1 MLKSSLLLMALM
13 CSSQASAQ
21 VRTGEENEAAAA
33 LEGVLVAIRELG
45 RIDAHWRLDSVFAI
59 SIVGST
65 TESYARDSSIVR
77 RVLGPSGRTGRSAL
91 SADKC
96 PLDREGA
103 PINGCDRVNG
113 LQTFFI
119 NGRVG
124 TAAGNDWG
132 AFFIVSVSRVG
143 PHAET
148 SKREGTSWVFRMARG
163 ADGKYRLRDRPDRLI
178 H

>member
-1 MLKSSLLLMALM
+1 MLKASLLLLALM

-59 SIVGST
+59 SYTRT
-65 TESYARDSSIVR
+65 TLGSYAGDSSLVR
-77 RVLGPSGRTGRSAL
+77 RVLGPSGRIGL
-91 SADKC
+91 SARHIDKC
-96 PLDREGA
+96 PLNREGA
-103 PINGCDRVNG
+103 PINGCDRVGG

-124 TAAGNDWG
+124 SADGKDLG
-132 AFFIVSVSRVG
+132 AMFVVSISRVG
-143 PHAET
+143 PQAD
-148 SKREGTSWVFRMARG
+148 SSSREGTSWIFRMARG
-163 ADGKYRLRDRPDRLI
+163 EDGKYRLRDRPDRLI